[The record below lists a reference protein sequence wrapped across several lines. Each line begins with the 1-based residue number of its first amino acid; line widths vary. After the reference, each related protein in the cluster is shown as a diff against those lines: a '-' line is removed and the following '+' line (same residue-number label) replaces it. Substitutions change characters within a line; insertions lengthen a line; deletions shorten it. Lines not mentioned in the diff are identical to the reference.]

1 MTATSIPFVATN
13 LTRLRPDGGL
23 VSGPGDPYT
32 IYLLGGDQA
41 KPVRIEREHTPIPVS
56 DQEATERREAIT
68 RNMSRLNPSWTWTGP
83 GIPSHKP
90 AYRDL
95 HVGRD
100 GSIWVMLSTA
110 AEPIPEAELPP
121 RARITTQEPSV
132 FDVFSP
138 DGRLRGRVALPH
150 NTRIHAV
157 AGNQAW
163 GVQSDSLGV
172 EYAVRMRI
180 EPAFALG
187 N

>member
-1 MTATSIPFVATN
+1 M
-13 LTRLRPDGGL
+13 
-23 VSGPGDPYT
+23 
-32 IYLLGGDQA
+32 
-41 KPVRIEREHTPIPVS
+41 
-56 DQEATERREAIT
+56 
-68 RNMSRLNPSWTWTGP
+68 NMSRLNPSWTWAGP

-100 GSIWVMLSTA
+100 GSIWVMLSVP

-121 RARITTQEPSV
+121 QREGAPPRPRITTRERSV

-138 DGRLRGRVALPH
+138 DGRLRGRVALPPR
-150 NTRIHAV
+150 TVIHSV
-157 AGNQAW
+157 ADNQAW

-180 EPAFALG
+180 EPAFAVG